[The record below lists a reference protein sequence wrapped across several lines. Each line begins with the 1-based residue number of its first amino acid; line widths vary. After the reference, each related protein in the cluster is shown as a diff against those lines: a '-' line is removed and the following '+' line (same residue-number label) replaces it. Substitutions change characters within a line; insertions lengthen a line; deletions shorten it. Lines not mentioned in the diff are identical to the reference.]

1 VTKKS
6 AIELTQ
12 FDVPAVRGRKRLEY
26 LRHGRGLLGASLLLF
41 TVTVALVGP
50 ALAPDSIAVPI
61 GLPGTGPSRSAL
73 LGTDFLG
80 RDVLSRVLNGGR
92 SVLVLSVLSIG
103 LVYLIGIYLGVVAAL
118 RRESLLDPF
127 VMRGVD
133 LLMTFPPLLLLLV
146 IISGSGSS
154 FWTLLIGI
162 LLVLTPGVVRIV
174 RSATLA
180 IVLNGYIEAAITRG
194 ERLFALVRREILPNI
209 IPTVLA
215 DLGLRFSGAVVLA
228 ASVSFLG
235 LGAHPPASDWGL
247 MISENRGIFSTNI
260 WALVI
265 PAGMLAILTISV
277 NMIGDAYIQHIEK
290 S

>member
-1 VTKKS
+1 MKS
-6 AIELTQ
+6 AIEFTQ
-12 FDVPAVRGRKRLEY
+12 LDFPAVRGRKRLEY

-118 RRESLLDPF
+118 RRESLFDPF

-194 ERLFALVRREILPNI
+194 ERLFALIRREILPNI

-228 ASVSFLG
+228 ASVSYLG